1 MSGTIAKEAAG
12 IRVSD
17 IVAPDLVIRG
27 PYGTGEE
34 MTLRAPWDGA
44 ELARIPTATLED
56 LDVVLDR
63 ARVAAEAYRWT
74 PAWKRAAI
82 LERASHLIEDNAEQ
96 IAHIIAAEGGKPLK
110 DARVEAKRGASTF
123 RWAGEEAK
131 RTAGDLIE
139 MDADPSGEGRFGWT
153 IREPRGVIAA
163 ISPFNFPL
171 NLVAHKVAPA
181 LAGGNAVVLK
191 PASNTPLTALRLAE
205 LLAEAGL
212 PDGVLQVVVGS
223 GATIGNKLVM
233 DERTNMVSFTG
244 SPPVGRQIAGD
255 AGMKMVTLEL
265 GNNSATIVDD
275 DANLELAVQRVVAG
289 GFANSGQI
297 CISVQRVVVHQAVY
311 DAFMEMLIPAVAALK
326 VGDPLD
332 ETTDVATL
340 ISEDE
345 VERVRGWIDEAVQQG
360 ATLATGGVRD
370 DGRLLPTVL
379 TDVTREMKV
388 CAREVFGPVLSILK
402 ARDLCEAIDISNDSE
417 MGLQAGVF
425 TNDLNKAMYA
435 ARRLEV
441 GGVMINEVPTFRV
454 DHMPYGGIK
463 GSGIGRE
470 GLKYAIREMTE
481 LKMVAIREM
490 DWQTGGPPTDAC
502 LREPLGP

>member
-1 MSGTIAKEAAG
+1 M
-12 IRVSD
+12 
-17 IVAPDLVIRG
+17 
-27 PYGTGEE
+27 
-34 MTLRAPWDGA
+34 
-44 ELARIPTATLED
+44 
-56 LDVVLDR
+56 LDR
-63 ARVAAEAYRWT
+63 ARAAAEAYRWT
-74 PAWKRAAI
+74 PAWKRSAI
-82 LERASHLIEDNAEQ
+82 LERTSHLIEENAEQ
-96 IAHIIAAEGGKPLK
+96 IARIIAAEGGKPLK

-131 RTAGDLIE
+131 RTAGDLVE
-139 MDADPSGEGRFGWT
+139 MDADPSGEDRFGWT

-223 GATIGNKLVM
+223 GRTIGNKMVT

-244 SPPVGRQIAGD
+244 SPPVGRQIASD

-265 GNNSATIVDD
+265 GNNSATIVDE
-275 DANLELAVQRVVAG
+275 DANLDLAVQRVVAG

-311 DAFMEMLIPAVAALK
+311 DAVHGEARPRGRGAQGRRPARRDHRRGHAHQRGRGRAGQGLDRGGRGAGRDARHRRRARRRPPAA
-326 VGDPLD
+326 DRAHRRDARD
-332 ETTDVATL
+332 EGL
-340 ISEDE
+340 
-345 VERVRGWIDEAVQQG
+345 R
-360 ATLATGGVRD
+360 
-370 DGRLLPTVL
+370 
-379 TDVTREMKV
+379 
-388 CAREVFGPVLSILK
+388 REVFGPVLSILK

-441 GGVMINEVPTFRV
+441 GRRHDQRGPDVP
-454 DHMPYGGIK
+454 G
-463 GSGIGRE
+463 
-470 GLKYAIREMTE
+470 
-481 LKMVAIREM
+481 
-490 DWQTGGPPTDAC
+490 
-502 LREPLGP
+502 